1 MNNSHILVGIRDLK
15 ANLIRGPYILRT
27 EAEFIRAIQDEA
39 KNPQSDL
46 YKHPNDFRLEVYSEW
61 DENHGL
67 LNADIGDFK
76 SLGIVYDL
84 INVSQN

>member
-1 MNNSHILVGIRDLK
+1 MKNSHILVGIRDLK

-27 EAEFIRAIQDEA
+27 EAEFIRTIQDEA

-46 YKHPNDFRLEVYSEW
+46 YKHPNDFRLEVYCQW
-61 DENHGL
+61 DESNGL
-67 LNADIGDFK
+67 QNSDLAEFK

>member
-46 YKHPNDFRLEVYSEW
+46 FKHPNDFRLEVYSQW
-61 DENHGL
+61 DESNGL
-67 LNADIGDFK
+67 QNADLAEFK

-84 INVSQN
+84 VNLSQN